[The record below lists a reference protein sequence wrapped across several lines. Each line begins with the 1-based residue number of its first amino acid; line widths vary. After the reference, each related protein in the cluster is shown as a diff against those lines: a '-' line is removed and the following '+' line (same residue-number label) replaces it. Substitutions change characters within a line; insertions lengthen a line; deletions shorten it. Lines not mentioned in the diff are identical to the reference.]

1 MFLWHIHRF
10 ETILNSK
17 ATMTCDFECGT
28 KMIDIGGKSLQD
40 KFALQRHQEMEICFF
55 FENHIL
61 TSLIGSSLSK
71 YPINSY

>member
-55 FENHIL
+55 FCKPHFD
-61 TSLIGSSLSK
+61 LIDWIKFVKISDQ
-71 YPINSY
+71 